1 MKIILHFIGIIS
13 SFTQQTI
20 RSGTDLYLSPISDV
34 SRYSASP
41 GGTRR
46 SGAGNEVAPVQK
58 LPATERDIQNF
69 RYREIILQGKATTA
83 PSWRNRSPRRNRTI
97 CGLLSKQSRKSIQP
111 MRPRISERW
120 APRYWLET
128 RSPGSGPPG
137 LKGYL
142 HLGDF
147 VFDFQFLFLEIRD
160 QSFVGMGVVHF
171 LVDPFF
177 QFCMPRLESIFPVF
191 SVHRSLHLSL
201 IRQNRIPAIER
212 LQNISCQPTANS
224 SISA

>member
-1 MKIILHFIGIIS
+1 
-13 SFTQQTI
+13 
-20 RSGTDLYLSPISDV
+20 
-34 SRYSASP
+34 
-41 GGTRR
+41 
-46 SGAGNEVAPVQK
+46 
-58 LPATERDIQNF
+58 
-69 RYREIILQGKATTA
+69 
-83 PSWRNRSPRRNRTI
+83 
-97 CGLLSKQSRKSIQP
+97 

-224 SISA
+224 SISALRRETRRSGRQEACGIWMLEEAELRRRLAEAEQEHVDLDAMIDRVAEAGAYDQIQMQRLKKRKLRLKDEITSLRSRLIPDDIA